1 MRFRSLP
8 RLVLFA
14 AALSGQNVSRSGV
27 HPEDMDNACKPC
39 SDFWRYVNGGWVDKN
54 PIPEHLAAWG
64 PFGLLNEANQERARV
79 ILDAAAADQ
88 STKRTVNQRKMGDF
102 FASCM
107 NAAAIDERGIAP
119 LQPDLDRIA
128 GIRSAA
134 DLNATLTAF
143 QLIGR
148 PFGQS
153 NGEVVGPFRFTS
165 GQDPKDPSRVTA
177 RIVERDAAGRT
188 GTSIFSLPDRDYYFK
203 DDAKSREIRTAFL
216 EHVSQMLQLA
226 GIQQAAAAD
235 QAKAILAFE
244 TALAAPVMTIA
255 EKRDPDKTY
264 HLMDLKRLSVLA
276 PSFDW
281 AQLLRSE
288 GLPDSTPINVT
299 EPELLKKVEEQLRNA
314 PIETWK
320 VWLRWRSLALAAPY
334 LAKPFA
340 DESFH
345 FNSTILRGIRS
356 QAPRWQTCVALV
368 DRDLS
373 DALGEAYAARF
384 FPPEAKRRMSELV
397 ENLRAAMREELEQ
410 SEWMQPSTKKSAL
423 GKLAALQVQIGYPDR
438 WKNYDSVPINRGRF
452 FENVRAA
459 WTFGEHY
466 EIARIGKPVSH
477 LDWAMTTPTVNAYSN
492 ATEVKV
498 VFPAGI
504 LQPPYFDMQADDAAN
519 YGAIGAVI
527 GHEIGH
533 QFDDGGS
540 KYDATGA
547 LKNWWTPE
555 DKKNFEARTGCVVD
569 QFNALDLGEGLHHN
583 GRQVLGEAL
592 GDLGGVATAYR
603 AWKRSLAGKPEPAMM
618 DGFTAEQ
625 RFFIS
630 FARVWGTQYRPE
642 AMRLQLNTNNH
653 PISKYRA
660 NATLQ
665 NVTEFQNAF
674 HCKAGDPMT
683 RPVQQQCKLW

>member
-1 MRFRSLP
+1 MRLRFLLP
-8 RLVLFA
+8 IVLFA
-14 AALSGQNVSRSGV
+14 AVLSGQNVSHSGI
-27 HPEDMDNACKPC
+27 HPEDIDNTCKPC
-39 SDFWRYVNGGWVDKN
+39 TDFWRYVNGGWIDKN
-54 PIPEHLAAWG
+54 PIPGHVAAWG
-64 PFGLLNEANQERARV
+64 RFVVLNEANQERARA
-79 ILDAAAADQ
+79 ILDAAAGEGDMKQ
-88 STKRTVNQRKMGDF
+88 KPNQRTMGDF
-102 FASCM
+102 YASCM
-107 NAAAIDERGIAP
+107 DTATIDARGIAA
-119 LQPDLDRIA
+119 LQPDLDRITA
-128 GIRSAA
+128 IQSLS
-134 DLNATLTAF
+134 DLNTTLTAF

-148 PFGQS
+148 PLGQD
-153 NGEVVGPFRFTS
+153 NGVVVGPFRITS
-165 GQDPKDPSRVTA
+165 GQDPKNPSRVIA
-177 RIVERDAAGRT
+177 RVVERDAAGLP

-203 DDAKSREIRTAFL
+203 DDAKSREIRAAFL
-216 EHVSQMLQLA
+216 AHVSQMLELA
-226 GIQQAAAAD
+226 GIP
-235 QAKAILAFE
+235 KAEATEHANVILAFE
-244 TALAAPVMTIA
+244 TVLAGPVMTIA

-264 HLMDLKRLSVLA
+264 HLVDLKGLTALA

-288 GLPDSTPINVT
+288 GLPESTPINVT
-299 EPELLKKVEEQLRNA
+299 EPELLKKVDEQLRTA
-314 PIETWK
+314 PVETWK
-320 VWLRWRSLALAAPY
+320 IWLRWRSLDVAAPY

-345 FNSTILRGIRS
+345 FNRTILRGIRQ

-373 DALGEAYAARF
+373 DALGEAYVAKF
-384 FPPEAKRRMSELV
+384 FPPEAKRRMGQLV

-438 WKNYDSVPINRGRF
+438 WKNYESLEINRGKF

-459 WTFGEHY
+459 WTFGDRY
-466 EIARIGKPVSH
+466 EIARIGRPVTN
-477 LDWAMTTPTVNAYSN
+477 LDWVMSAPTVNAYSS
-492 ATEVKV
+492 AMELKV
-498 VFPAGI
+498 VFPARI

-540 KYDATGA
+540 KYDSTGA
-547 LKNWWTPE
+547 LKNWWTE
-555 DKKNFEARTGCVVD
+555 DDRKKFETRTGCVVD
-569 QFNALDLGEGLHHN
+569 QFNTLDLGEGLHHN

-603 AWKRSLAGKPEPAMM
+603 AWKRSLVGKPEPTVM

-625 RFFIS
+625 RFFIA
-630 FARVWGTQYRPE
+630 FARVFGTQYRPE

-653 PISKYRA
+653 PISKYSA

-665 NVTEFQNAF
+665 NIPEFQRAF
-674 HCKAGDPMT
+674 HCKPGDPMT
-683 RPVQQQCKLW
+683 RPAQQQCKLW